1 MPRFLAAAL
10 VLLLLGG
17 CDRFAD
23 EARLLAIVV
32 QDAEGRPL
40 SNVEVHAVLH
50 FQPRFPRETSL
61 PVQFMLDRLTG
72 VTFTVERRSDGAS
85 VPGGDLGILGPGR
98 HTLPPT
104 AFALPNGV
112 YRVRVRGGNE
122 VLLDTDVVLNRAPD
136 AAGTIPPHG
145 RALGGQ
151 QVLLDADDLSLG
163 AVAHLDQSGRVEP
176 FTVTDS
182 LTLWFARAGTKPE
195 ALAVRLNAVG
205 TTRVVARLQ

>member
-1 MPRFLAAAL
+1 MYRCFAVALA
-10 VLLLLGG
+10 LLLLGG

-23 EARLLAIVV
+23 ERRLLAIVV
-32 QDAEGRPL
+32 QDAEGRSL

-50 FQPRFPRETSL
+50 FNPAFPGETSL
-61 PVQFMLDRLTG
+61 PVRFRLEGLTG

-85 VPGGDLGILGPGR
+85 VPGGDLGILGTGT
-98 HTLPPT
+98 HTLPAT

-122 VLLDTDVVLNRAPD
+122 VLLDTDVILNRAPD

-145 RALGGQ
+145 RAFGGQ
-151 QVLLDADDLSLG
+151 QLLLDADDLSLG
-163 AVAHLDQSGRVEP
+163 AIAHVDQSSQAAP
-176 FTVTDS
+176 FAVTDS
-182 LTLWFARAGTKPE
+182 LTLWFARAGAKPQ
-195 ALAVRLNAVG
+195 ALGVRLNAVG